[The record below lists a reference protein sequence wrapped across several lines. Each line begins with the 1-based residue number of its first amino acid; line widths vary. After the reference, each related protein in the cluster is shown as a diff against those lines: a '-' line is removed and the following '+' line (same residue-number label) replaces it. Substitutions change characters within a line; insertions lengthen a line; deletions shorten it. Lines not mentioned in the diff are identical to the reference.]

1 MYRIFLAVLFTLST
15 LTPALAGRFALVIG
29 IDGYAELPRLQ
40 KARNDA
46 GAVAATLEAQG
57 FTVTLLEDPGRRAMT
72 RALSDLA
79 ARLSPGDEA
88 LFYFAGHGVEIAGRN
103 YLLPADAPAVKPSE
117 EAFLTAESLA
127 ADDVVFTLQAR
138 GAAITILIL
147 DACRDNPFPREG
159 TRSAGSARGLAPI
172 APPEGSFILFSAG
185 AGQTALDRLSGSDRD
200 PNSVFTRAL
209 LPLLSRGDLTLPELA
224 RLLRGE
230 VEATAAT
237 IGHKQRPAYYDEL
250 TGDYRIATA
259 GARGAVPLADSASAE
274 TRAPPADPAACAAAA
289 ADWPAVVALSDP
301 VTLRAFAQSHAGCAP
316 LQHAALAEAGR
327 LEGARAADPGLPEEP
342 EQDEPWGGVMAAIP
356 SPSQVASAEAA
367 PSGDVGLAREPAAP
381 AWRVRSGVSEGY
393 VNVRAGAGTMHP
405 VLFTIGAGAGGI
417 EVLSCRPPDPGGGA
431 FDWCL
436 IRHSG
441 REGWLSSNGIEKE

>member
-1 MYRIFLAVLFTLST
+1 MYRIFLAALFLLST
-15 LTPALAGRFALVIG
+15 LAPAVAERFALVIG
-29 IDGYAELPRLQ
+29 IDGYAELPPLQ

-46 GAVAATLEAQG
+46 GAVAAALQAQS
-57 FTVTLLEDPGRRAMT
+57 FAVTLLEDPGRRAMT
-72 RALSDLA
+72 RALSDMA
-79 ARLSPGDEA
+79 AALSPGDEA

-103 YLLPADAPAVKPSE
+103 YLLPADAPAAKPSE

-127 ADDVVFTLQAR
+127 ADDVLSTLQAR

-185 AGQTALDRLSGSDRD
+185 AGQTALDRLSGADRA

-250 TGDYRIATA
+250 TGDYRIAGA
-259 GARGAVPLADSASAE
+259 GARGAVPLTGASAADLGL
-274 TRAPPADPAACAAAA
+274 RADPAACAAAA
-289 ADWPAVVALSDP
+289 ADWPAVVALNDP
-301 VTLRAFAQSHAGCAP
+301 VILRAFAETHAACAP
-316 LQHAALAEAGR
+316 LQHAALAEAER
-327 LEGARAADPGLPEEP
+327 LEEARATDPGLPEEP
-342 EQDEPWGGVMAAIP
+342 GPDEPWGGVMAAVP
-356 SPSQVASAEAA
+356 PPAGSE
-367 PSGDVGLAREPAAP
+367 LARAP
-381 AWRVRSGVSEGY
+381 APQTWRVRSGVSEGY
-393 VNVRAGAGTMHP
+393 VNVRAGAGTMHE

-417 EVLSCRPPDPGGGA
+417 EVQTCRPPDPGGGG

-436 IRHSG
+436 VRYSG
-441 REGWLSSNGIEKE
+441 REGWLSSNGIEEE

>member
-1 MYRIFLAVLFTLST
+1 MYRILLAVLL
-15 LTPALAGRFALVIG
+15 LLAPPALAGRFALVIG

-46 GAVAATLEAQG
+46 GAVAAALRAQG
-57 FTVTLLEDPGRRAMT
+57 FAVTLLEDPGRRAMT
-72 RALSDLA
+72 RAVSEMA
-79 ARLSPGDEA
+79 AGLSPGDEA

-103 YLLPADAPAVKPSE
+103 YLLPADAPAAKPSE

-127 ADDVVFTLQAR
+127 ADDVLATLQRR
-138 GAAITILIL
+138 GTAVAVLIL

-185 AGQTALDRLSGSDRD
+185 AGQTALDRLGGADSD

-250 TGDYRIATA
+250 TGNYRLAAA
-259 GARGAVPLADSASAE
+259 GARGAVPLAD
-274 TRAPPADPAACAAAA
+274 APAADPPPRADPAACAAAA
-289 ADWPAVVALSDP
+289 ADWPAVVALNDP
-301 VTLRAFAQSHAGCAP
+301 LTLRAFAQTHAGCAP
-316 LQHAALAEAGR
+316 LQHAALAEAER
-327 LEGARAADPGLPEEP
+327 LDEARAADPGLPEDP
-342 EQDEPWGGVMAAIP
+342 GPDDAWGGVMAAVP
-356 SPSQVASAEAA
+356 PPAGAPVAAA
-367 PSGDVGLAREPAAP
+367 PPDGSLARAPEPQT
-381 AWRVRSGVSEGY
+381 WRVRSGVSQGH
-393 VNVRAGAGTMHP
+393 VNVRAGAGTMHG

-417 EVLSCRPPDPGGGA
+417 EVLDCRPPDPGGGS

-436 IRHSG
+436 VRYSG
-441 REGWLSSNGIEKE
+441 REGWLSSNGIEEE